1 MVLGGEGL
9 LTFHTRAGGS
19 TCCQVSAVSVSL
31 RVLVRSWRRTDKLV
45 QVLLDEG
52 LLTPEELEAAIA
64 TQIGSSRVSFLG
76 GREIWVKGVLDL
88 GVDPRWDAFAL
99 SVYA

>member
-1 MVLGGEGL
+1 M
-9 LTFHTRAGGS
+9 
-19 TCCQVSAVSVSL
+19 
-31 RVLVRSWRRTDKLV
+31 
-45 QVLLDEG
+45 LLDEG

-88 GVDPRWDAFAL
+88 GVDPRCGAFAL
-99 SVYA
+99 LVYALDTQWSCQQSRVCRRCV